1 VYSGRRVLAVIPAR
15 GGSKGI
21 ARKNLRTVG
30 GKPLVT
36 RAAEVARLVEEID
49 CVVVSTDDDEI
60 ASAAQA
66 GGAIAPFRRP
76 ASLSGDRI
84 ADMPVLLHA
93 LEEMERAMGT
103 SFEIVLMLQPTS
115 PFRRPEHLRAALKR
129 LVDAGVEAV
138 WSLSATDSKAHP
150 LKQLI
155 VHDDQLDYYDPRGSD
170 VVARQQLQ
178 TLYHRNGAVYAFTSD
193 FVRRGDSVK
202 AQRTAA
208 VIIDE
213 PMVNIDTP
221 LDLEFAEFLAARSI
235 GFR

>member
-1 VYSGRRVLAVIPAR
+1 MFRGKRVLAVIPAR

-21 ARKNLRTVG
+21 ARKNLQSVA

-36 RAAEVARLVEEID
+36 RAAEVAKLVGEID
-49 CVVVSTDDDEI
+49 CVAVSTDDDEI

-76 ASLSGDRI
+76 ESLSGDRI

-93 LEEMERAMGT
+93 LEEIEGALST
-103 SFEIVLMLQPTS
+103 TFDIVLMLQPTS
-115 PFRRPEHLRAALKR
+115 PFRRPEHLRAALER
-129 LVDAGVEAV
+129 LAQTGVEAV
-138 WSLSATDSKAHP
+138 WSLSATDTKAHP

-155 VHDDQLDYYDPRGSD
+155 VQDDLLEYYDPRGSG
-170 VVARQQLQ
+170 VIARQQLE

-202 AQRTAA
+202 APRTAA
-208 VIIDE
+208 LIIDE

-221 LDLEFAEFLAARSI
+221 LDLEFANFLAARGI
-235 GFR
+235 GIR